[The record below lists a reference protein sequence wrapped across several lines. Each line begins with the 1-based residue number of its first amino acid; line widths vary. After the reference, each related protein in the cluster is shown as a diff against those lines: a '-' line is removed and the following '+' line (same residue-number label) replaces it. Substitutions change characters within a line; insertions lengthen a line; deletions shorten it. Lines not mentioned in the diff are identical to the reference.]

1 MRYLAFSPPSSRHRG
16 VQEAPRVTRLVSGG
30 ARFGAQ
36 GHGSLTYAC
45 GGGPTHKASPVY
57 VFLMK
62 QTEVQYHQA
71 IVSAP
76 GDRHPCGT
84 SHLEGPHCRIESMLS
99 TLPRKYTGNLSMSGL
114 VTHPGRRQQFQ
125 NTALKSKPHP
135 SSPRQSQETWLQWQ
149 GDGPGKGRVAEEKR
163 RGSKEQGLFTSF
175 NLIKGQR
182 R

>member
-1 MRYLAFSPPSSRHRG
+1 M
-16 VQEAPRVTRLVSGG
+16 TRLVSGG
-30 ARFGAQ
+30 ARLGAQ

-45 GGGPTHKASPVY
+45 GGDPTHKASPIY

-76 GDRHPCGT
+76 GDRRPCGT
-84 SHLEGPHCRIESMLS
+84 SHLEGPHCRIESTLS
-99 TLPRKYTGNLSMSGL
+99 TLPRKYTGNLSVSGL
-114 VTHPGRRQQFQ
+114 MTPWPQPAVSELCAHVKT
-125 NTALKSKPHP
+125 TP
-135 SSPRQSQETWLQWQ
+135 SSPRQSQEAWLQWQ
-149 GDGPGKGRVAEEKR
+149 GDAPGKGTGAEEKR